1 MSNLCIYLILA
12 LVLYYI
18 FYRNRESMDDT
29 GSGLKDKLLKKNRNK
44 DGKRKEIIKKKMK
57 EKLIL
62 SHQKNLDLIKEVTKI
77 TKQLDDGIKEM
88 DSW

>member
-1 MSNLCIYLILA
+1 
-12 LVLYYI
+12 
-18 FYRNRESMDDT
+18 
-29 GSGLKDKLLKKNRNK
+29 
-44 DGKRKEIIKKKMK
+44 MK